1 MPYTHT
7 YILTNLQCSV
17 LQRER
22 LQGHH
27 TLPILLQNSPQALLG
42 RQLQHQTHIGGSP
55 HTTQLGHILVVEIR
69 EERYFLSDL
78 FVSIDEVVW
87 FLGEGQ
93 ELADGLG
100 AHEVRAV
107 LLVKEDF
114 NCYVLLV
121 AKLCGE
127 GGREGGRDGG
137 MEGRGGRETGKRGI
151 CTQTSKIYNSMY
163 LRFECALKYFAII
176 SGY

>member
-7 YILTNLQCSV
+7 YILTNLQCSI

-78 FVSIDEVVW
+78 LVSVHEVVW

-100 AHEVRAV
+100 AHEVRTV
-107 LLVKEDF
+107 LLVEEDF

-127 GGREGGRDGG
+127 GVGREGGMEGGRDGG
-137 MEGRGGRETGKRGI
+137 RE
-151 CTQTSKIYNSMY
+151 
-163 LRFECALKYFAII
+163 E
-176 SGY
+176 